1 MNKRHKKTAKI
12 IQNKTFIH
20 PYDNNRHKTTIKQR
34 QQTTSKINIAPTVQE
49 LGVPWHYSKGTALFA
64 TDRFLIRVDR
74 FSFIC
79 TIRFYSE
86 HEM

>member
-1 MNKRHKKTAKI
+1 MNIVH
-12 IQNKTFIH
+12 
-20 PYDNNRHKTTIKQR
+20 
-34 QQTTSKINIAPTVQE
+34 TVQE

-64 TDRFLIRVDR
+64 TDRFLIRVDC